1 MKLFDN
7 PFSPFARKV
16 RMVLDLKG
24 LGYEPV
30 DGLDRANARALE
42 AVNSRIEVP
51 TLVDGDV
58 TVVNSS
64 DIVAYLEHTHPE
76 LPVYPANPAARV
88 RARAWERCADTV
100 IDPILADI
108 SYWSWAE
115 RPDQMPA
122 GMKEAAQTDLD
133 RIYDA
138 LERDLEGQEFVCG
151 GLSIADLA
159 LFPHLSAVRA
169 LAVAFSPGRYPRVST
184 WLKRM
189 RRVEVC
195 RADLERARTY
205 LADIRARNL
214 ERRKIFWRG
223 DRIEWVLARGYHD
236 WFVQEITEDRVIWPG
251 LGVPARQAISR
262 RSAPNAGR
270 GSNI

>member
-1 MKLFDN
+1 MRLYDN
-7 PFSPFARKV
+7 AFSPFARKV
-16 RMVLDLKG
+16 RLVLDWKG
-24 LGYEPV
+24 LAYEAI
-30 DGLDRANARALE
+30 DGLDQANTQALA

-51 TLVDGDV
+51 TVVDGDI

-64 DIVAYLEHTHPE
+64 DIVAYLEHRHPE
-76 LPVYPANPAARV
+76 PPVYPADPGARV

-151 GLSIADLA
+151 ALSIADLA

-169 LAVAFSPGRYPRVST
+169 LGVPLAPERHLRLSD

-189 RRVEVC
+189 RSIELC
-195 RADLERARTY
+195 RADLERARAY
-205 LADIRARNL
+205 LADLGARNL
-214 ERRKIFWRG
+214 ERKKIFWRG

-236 WFVQEITEDRVIWPG
+236 WFMREIREGRVIWPG
-251 LGVPARQAISR
+251 LGVPGPRAVSR
-262 RSAPNAGR
+262 GADPNVRIG
-270 GSNI
+270 